1 MLRLLVHL
9 HTTVMALRSDRFRS
23 SIDSGTDDPPRR
35 LAGARGQATAEYAL
49 VLLGA
54 AALALLVASWA
65 AKTDVIG
72 KLMDF
77 VLGHVIGLV
86 H

>member
-1 MLRLLVHL
+1 MLRFLVHL
-9 HTTVMALRSDRFRS
+9 QNAVLAATTRHLDPVGVVPTRRS
-23 SIDSGTDDPPRR
+23 GR

-65 AKTDVIG
+65 AKTDVVG
-72 KLMDF
+72 KLFDF
-77 VLGHVIGLV
+77 ALGHVIGLV
-86 H
+86 K

>member
-1 MLRLLVHL
+1 MLRLLVRLHL
-9 HTTVMALRSDRFRS
+9 AISALAGDGHTSPGEPTVAGRV
-23 SIDSGTDDPPRR
+23 RR
-35 LAGARGQATAEYAL
+35 LTGCRGQATAEYAL

-65 AKTDVIG
+65 AKTDLVG
-72 KLMDF
+72 KLFEF

-86 H
+86 N